1 MLQELEQKSS
11 AQITQ
16 QDGISIMNRLKMC
29 VHLLLQKHKGA
40 SPLEALLEL
49 NHKIISENDS
59 FVTQIPAAQ
68 IDYTSH
74 GHGFGG
80 FGPPPSFLRDGF
92 SQGDYDHCISA
103 LKQLQKRVTVNLI
116 YDPNK
121 TFKDPNVAPAS
132 KEKDKKNPF
141 EHSSFIRTILEQEK
155 RSKDEPKD
163 PKDKSETSKAKDE
176 NNAEP
181 DKMSD
186 QENSH
191 MEDLSEV
198 KQSNQSDEQKDKPKE
213 EDNQSK
219 EVPSKEAGPS
229 KGPTGSDSKP
239 KEAESSQ
246 VDSAISDPFG
256 DNLALKKHQTQQLP
270 SALKKLAGSP
280 SKQEVIKEI
289 EK

>member
-1 MLQELEQKSS
+1 MLLTNTPSQAKYILEKKKVEKENNGIIKHSDEIMLHELESKSS

-29 VHLLLQKHKGA
+29 VHLLLQKHRGA

-49 NHKIISENDS
+49 NHKVISENDS

-121 TFKDPNVAPAS
+121 TFKDPNAPPAT
-132 KEKDKKNPF
+132 KEKEKKNPF
-141 EHSSFIRTILEQEK
+141 EHSSSFIRTMLEQEK
-155 RSKDEPKD
+155 QNKEAAKEGSGQKAEKP
-163 PKDKSETSKAKDE
+163 KAKEE
-176 NNAEP
+176 NNEP

-198 KQSNQSDEQKDKPKE
+198 KQSNQGDEQKEKVKD
-213 EDNQSK
+213 EDAQ
-219 EVPSKEAGPS
+219 
-229 KGPTGSDSKP
+229 
-239 KEAESSQ
+239 
-246 VDSAISDPFG
+246 I
-256 DNLALKKHQTQQLP
+256 
-270 SALKKLAGSP
+270 
-280 SKQEVIKEI
+280 
-289 EK
+289 